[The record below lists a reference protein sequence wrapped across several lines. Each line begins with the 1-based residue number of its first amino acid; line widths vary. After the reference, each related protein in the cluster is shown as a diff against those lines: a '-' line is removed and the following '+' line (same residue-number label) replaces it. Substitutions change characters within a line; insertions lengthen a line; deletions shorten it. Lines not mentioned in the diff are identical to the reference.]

1 MKKIWIIA
9 PFTDI
14 ETLSNRNRFQY
25 IANMLNK
32 DFEVHLFTSDFI
44 HINKK
49 YRDKKL
55 KDFYSYKIHLIHE
68 SGYKKNISLK
78 RAFSHLLFTNNL
90 RNEIKRLG
98 KPDLIYC
105 AYPLMTSAYFMGKF
119 AKKNNIPFIID
130 VQDIWPESISSGINI
145 DNIFVKVLMYP
156 FSLYANK
163 IYRLADYIFG
173 VSQTYIDRAK
183 VNGTLVKEF
192 IPVYIGAE
200 GNKFENN
207 VEIKEKEKEEIWCIY
222 IGTLSY
228 SYDLLT
234 LILVFN
240 DLKNINSNIK
250 LYILGDGPDFN
261 ILKNKA
267 EELDLLDKTI
277 YLKGLLPY
285 EEMIAYLKSSDIA
298 LNSIKGKALQT
309 ITNKFGD
316 YMSAG
321 LPLLNCCQSNEII
334 NLIEERELGL
344 NYIPENIDSLKE
356 RLFEILSD
364 KNKIKIY
371 SKNCKKFAEEKFDR
385 KKSYKIIEEKIK
397 EILNNGV

>member
-1 MKKIWIIA
+1 MKRIWIIA

-25 IANMLNK
+25 IANMLDKN
-32 DFEVHLFTSDFI
+32 FEVHLFTSDFI

-163 IYRLADYIFG
+163 IYRLADY
-173 VSQTYIDRAK
+173 
-183 VNGTLVKEF
+183 TLAKEF

-200 GNKFENN
+200 GNKFKNN
-207 VEIKEKEKEEIWCIY
+207 IEIKEKEKEEIWCVY

-240 DLKNINSNIK
+240 DLKDINSNIK

-261 ILKNKA
+261 IVKDKA
-267 EELDLLDKTI
+267 EELGLLNKTV

-285 EEMIAYLKSSDIA
+285 KEMIAYLKSSDIA

-316 YMSAG
+316 YVSAG
-321 LPLLNCCQSNEII
+321 LPLLNCCQSDEVIG
-334 NLIEERELGL
+334 LIEEKELGL
-344 NYIPENIDSLKE
+344 NYTPENIESLKE
-356 RLFEILSD
+356 KLFEMLSD
-364 KNKIKIY
+364 KNKMKNY
-371 SKNCKKFAEEKFDR
+371 SENCKKFAEEKFDR
-385 KKSYKIIEEKIK
+385 KKSYKIIEKKIE

>member
-9 PFTDI
+9 PFTDV
-14 ETLSNRNRFQY
+14 ETLSSRNRFQY

-32 DFEVHLFTSDFI
+32 DYEVHLFTSDFI

-49 YRDKKL
+49 YRDKKI
-55 KDFYSYKIHLIHE
+55 KDFYPYKIHLIHE
-68 SGYKKNISLK
+68 SGYKKNISFK

-90 RNEIKRLG
+90 KNEIKKLE
-98 KPDLIYC
+98 KPDLVYC

-130 VQDIWPESISSGINI
+130 VQDIWPESISSGINT
-145 DNIFVKVLMYP
+145 DNVFIKFLMYP
-156 FSLYANK
+156 FSLYANRV
-163 IYRLADYIFG
+163 YRLADFVFG
-173 VSQTYIDRAK
+173 VSQTYVDRAK
-183 VNGTLVKEF
+183 VKKSLVKEF
-192 IPVYIGAE
+192 ISVYIGAE

-207 VEIKEKEKEEIWCIY
+207 TGIREKGDEEIWCTY
-222 IGTLSY
+222 VGTLSH
-228 SYDLLT
+228 SYDLMT
-234 LILVFN
+234 LILAFN
-240 DLKNINSNIK
+240 DLKEINSNIK
-250 LYILGDGPDFN
+250 LYILGDGPDFD

-267 EELDLLDKTI
+267 EELGLLNKTI

-285 EEMIAYLKSSDIA
+285 EEMIAYLKLSDIA

>member
-1 MKKIWIIA
+1 MKRIWIIA

-25 IANMLNK
+25 IANILDKN
-32 DFEVHLFTSDFI
+32 FEVHLFTSDFI

-55 KDFYSYKIHLIHE
+55 KDFYSYKIQLIHE

-98 KPDLIYC
+98 GDVYKRQ

-173 VSQTYIDRAK
+173 VSQTYVDRAK
-183 VNGTLVKEF
+183 VNGTLAKEF

-200 GNKFENN
+200 GNKFKNN
-207 VEIKEKEKEEIWCIY
+207 IEIKEKEKEEIWCVY

-240 DLKNINSNIK
+240 DLKDINSNIK

-261 ILKNKA
+261 MLKDKA
-267 EELDLLDKTI
+267 EELGLLNKTI

-285 EEMIAYLKSSDIA
+285 KEMIAYLKSSDIA

-316 YMSAG
+316 YVSAG
-321 LPLLNCCQSNEII
+321 LPLLNCCQSDEII
-334 NLIEERELGL
+334 SLIEEKELGL
-344 NYIPENIDSLKE
+344 NLSL
-356 RLFEILSD
+356 IH
-364 KNKIKIY
+364 I
-371 SKNCKKFAEEKFDR
+371 
-385 KKSYKIIEEKIK
+385 
-397 EILNNGV
+397 

>member
-25 IANMLNK
+25 IANMLDKN
-32 DFEVHLFTSDFI
+32 FEVHLFTSDFI

-145 DNIFVKVLMYP
+145 DNILMKVLMCP
-156 FSLYANK
+156 FTLFANK
-163 IYRLADYIFG
+163 IYRLANLIFG
-173 VSQTYIDRAK
+173 VSQTYVDRAK
-183 VNGTLVKEF
+183 VNGTLAKEF

-200 GNKFENN
+200 GNKFEKDI
-207 VEIKEKEKEEIWCIY
+207 EIKEKEKEEIWCMY
-222 IGTLSY
+222 VGTLSY

-234 LILVFN
+234 LILAFN
-240 DLKNINSNIK
+240 DLKDINSNIK

-267 EELDLLDKTI
+267 EELGLLNKTV
-277 YLKGLLPY
+277 YLKGFLPY
-285 EEMIAYLKSSDIA
+285 EKMITYLKSADIA

-316 YMSAG
+316 YVSAG

-334 NLIEERELGL
+334 TLIEEKKLGL
-344 NYIPENIDSLKE
+344 NYTPGNIESFKE
-356 RLFEILSD
+356 KLFKMLSD
-364 KNKIKIY
+364 KNKMKNY
-371 SKNCKKFAEEKFDR
+371 SENCKKFAEEKFDR
-385 KKSYKIIEEKIK
+385 KESYRIIEKKIE

>member
-1 MKKIWIIA
+1 MKRIWIIA

-25 IANMLNK
+25 IANMLDKN
-32 DFEVHLFTSDFI
+32 FEVHLFTSDFI

-163 IYRLADYIFG
+163 II
-173 VSQTYIDRAK
+173 
-183 VNGTLVKEF
+183 
-192 IPVYIGAE
+192 
-200 GNKFENN
+200 
-207 VEIKEKEKEEIWCIY
+207 
-222 IGTLSY
+222 
-228 SYDLLT
+228 
-234 LILVFN
+234 
-240 DLKNINSNIK
+240 
-250 LYILGDGPDFN
+250 
-261 ILKNKA
+261 
-267 EELDLLDKTI
+267 
-277 YLKGLLPY
+277 
-285 EEMIAYLKSSDIA
+285 
-298 LNSIKGKALQT
+298 
-309 ITNKFGD
+309 
-316 YMSAG
+316 
-321 LPLLNCCQSNEII
+321 
-334 NLIEERELGL
+334 
-344 NYIPENIDSLKE
+344 
-356 RLFEILSD
+356 
-364 KNKIKIY
+364 
-371 SKNCKKFAEEKFDR
+371 
-385 KKSYKIIEEKIK
+385 
-397 EILNNGV
+397 

>member
-49 YRDKKL
+49 YRDKKI
-55 KDFYSYKIHLIHE
+55 KSFYPYKIHLIHE

-90 RNEIKRLG
+90 KNEIRKLE

-130 VQDIWPESISSGINI
+130 VQDIWPESISCGINI

>member
-1 MKKIWIIA
+1 MKRIWIIA

-25 IANMLNK
+25 IANMLDKN
-32 DFEVHLFTSDFI
+32 FEVHLFTSDFI

-49 YRDKKL
+49 YRDKKS

-163 IYRLADYIFG
+163 IYSLADYIFG
-173 VSQTYIDRAK
+173 VSQTYVDRAK
-183 VNGTLVKEF
+183 VNGTLAKEF

-200 GNKFENN
+200 GNKFKNN
-207 VEIKEKEKEEIWCIY
+207 IEIKEKEKEEIWCVY

-240 DLKNINSNIK
+240 DLKDINSNIK

-261 ILKNKA
+261 MLKDKA
-267 EELDLLDKTI
+267 EELGLLNKTI

-285 EEMIAYLKSSDIA
+285 KEMIAYLKSSDIA

-316 YMSAG
+316 YVSAG
-321 LPLLNCCQSNEII
+321 LPLLNCCQSDEII
-334 NLIEERELGL
+334 SLIEEKELGL
-344 NYIPENIDSLKE
+344 NYTPENIESLKE
-356 RLFEILSD
+356 KLFEMLSD
-364 KNKIKIY
+364 KNKMKNY
-371 SKNCKKFAEEKFDR
+371 SENCKKFAEEKFDR
-385 KKSYKIIEEKIK
+385 KKSYKIIEKKIE